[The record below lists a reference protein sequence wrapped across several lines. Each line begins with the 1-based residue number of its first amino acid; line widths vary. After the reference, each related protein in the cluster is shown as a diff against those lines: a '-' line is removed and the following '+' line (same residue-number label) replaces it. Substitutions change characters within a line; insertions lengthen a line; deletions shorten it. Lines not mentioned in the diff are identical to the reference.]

1 MGESTCQAFKRL
13 ELGRTLLK
21 SVDEQLD
28 YVADISDV
36 SGNAVSRELF
46 FLLEVVCVVVHWPS
60 LSQWKPAYLC
70 EN

>member
-46 FLLEVVCVVVHWPS
+46 FLLEVVCVVVH
-60 LSQWKPAYLC
+60 
-70 EN
+70 